1 MNFLVDA
8 QLPKS
13 LVECFSKAGH
23 TCKHTLQ
30 LPSGNLTSDT
40 EIRRLSIQDKLI
52 LITKDTDFFHS
63 YLLKRE
69 PYKLIFVT
77 VGNLKLTE
85 LVKHFEFHLPQIL
98 EAIKA
103 NGMIELSRQGVKVIS
118 N

>member
-13 LVECFSKAGH
+13 LIECFSSAGH
-23 TCKHTLQ
+23 SCKHTIQ
-30 LPSGNLTSDT
+30 LPLGNLTSDT
-40 EIRRLSIQDKLI
+40 EIRKLSIQEKLV
-52 LITKDTDFFHS
+52 LIKKDTDFFHS

-85 LVKHFEFHLPQIL
+85 LVSHFKFHLPQIL
-98 EAIKA
+98 EAINE
-103 NGMIELSRQGVKVIS
+103 NGMIELNRHGVKVIS